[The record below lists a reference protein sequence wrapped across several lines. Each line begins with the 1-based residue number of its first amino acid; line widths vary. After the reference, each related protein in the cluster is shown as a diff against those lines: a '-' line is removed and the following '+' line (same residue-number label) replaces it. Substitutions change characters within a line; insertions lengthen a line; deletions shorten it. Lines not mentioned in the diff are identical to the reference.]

1 MSEIK
6 SEKAV
11 DLAVIKSESEIRRM
25 IYIVRN
31 QQVMLD
37 SDLASLYHVETKR
50 LNERVKRNQNR
61 FPDSFCFQLTRDEF
75 ENLRS
80 QFATSSEYGGRRYLP
95 YVFTES
101 GIAMLSAVLNT
112 DVAVEVSVRIM
123 NSFVEMRR
131 FIASNAALFERIS
144 AVELKQLEY
153 QKQTDEK
160 FDKVSPNW
168 NLPTLHILFKLA
180 DIGLFQFLCG
190 YAITK
195 QNIIVVHQDIR
206 QFFN

>member
-61 FPDSFCFQLTRDEF
+61 FPVAFVSSSHVMS
-75 ENLRS
+75 LR
-80 QFATSSEYGGRRYLP
+80 T
-95 YVFTES
+95 
-101 GIAMLSAVLNT
+101 
-112 DVAVEVSVRIM
+112 
-123 NSFVEMRR
+123 
-131 FIASNAALFERIS
+131 
-144 AVELKQLEY
+144 
-153 QKQTDEK
+153 
-160 FDKVSPNW
+160 
-168 NLPTLHILFKLA
+168 
-180 DIGLFQFLCG
+180 
-190 YAITK
+190 
-195 QNIIVVHQDIR
+195 
-206 QFFN
+206 

>member
-1 MSEIK
+1 M
-6 SEKAV
+6 
-11 DLAVIKSESEIRRM
+11 
-25 IYIVRN
+25 
-31 QQVMLD
+31 
-37 SDLASLYHVETKR
+37 
-50 LNERVKRNQNR
+50 
-61 FPDSFCFQLTRDEF
+61 
-75 ENLRS
+75 RS

-160 FDKVSPNW
+160 FDKVFEYIDDHAESEQKIFFEMLMRHKETRK
-168 NLPTLHILFKLA
+168 NLIDSIHYSIATTVLQNKTKRLTLHLL
-180 DIGLFQFLCG
+180 
-190 YAITK
+190 
-195 QNIIVVHQDIR
+195 
-206 QFFN
+206 

>member
-160 FDKVSPNW
+160 FDKVFEYIDDHAESEQKIFFDGQIYDAFE
-168 NLPTLHILFKLA
+168 LLISLVQK
-180 DIGLFQFLCG
+180 
-190 YAITK
+190 AIK
-195 QNIIVVHQDIR
+195 KI
-206 QFFN
+206 